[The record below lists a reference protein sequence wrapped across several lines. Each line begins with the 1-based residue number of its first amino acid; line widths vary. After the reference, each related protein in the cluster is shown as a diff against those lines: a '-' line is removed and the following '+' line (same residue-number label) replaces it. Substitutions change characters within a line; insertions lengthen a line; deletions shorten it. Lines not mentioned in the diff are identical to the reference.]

1 MKVTEWMGRYRPL
14 VQELVKYENSY
25 SRISSTKAMRLDDT
39 SFVSSQEWQV
49 LEYLLEHDGEPNNML
64 TVADTLGIAPSSLSK
79 ITKSL
84 ISCGLIERYRFSN
97 NKKNVILKVTDY
109 GRERYIV
116 NAKKYM
122 EPVFNTLFDS
132 LREIPDD
139 YLILFVEALKN
150 FNNRRKTQESNTLIK
165 IEDVKRK
172 TEMRE
177 KQL

>member
-1 MKVTEWMGRYRPL
+1 MNVTEWMGRYRPL

-25 SRISSTKAMRLDDT
+25 SRISSTTAMRLDET
-39 SFVSSQEWQV
+39 CSVSSQEWQV

-84 ISCGLIERYRFSN
+84 ISFGLIERYRYAN

-109 GRERYIV
+109 GRERYID

-122 EPVFNTLFDS
+122 EPVFDILFDS

-139 YLILFVEALKN
+139 YLVLFVEALKN
-150 FNNRRKTQESNTLIK
+150 FNNRRKTQERNTLIK

-172 TEMRE
+172 
-177 KQL
+177 L

>member
-1 MKVTEWMGRYRPL
+1 MCIR
-14 VQELVKYENSY
+14 
-25 SRISSTKAMRLDDT
+25 D
-39 SFVSSQEWQV
+39 
-49 LEYLLEHDGEPNNML
+49 
-64 TVADTLGIAPSSLSK
+64 
-79 ITKSL
+79 
-84 ISCGLIERYRFSN
+84 RYRFAN

-150 FNNRRKTQESNTLIK
+150 FNNRRKAQESNTLIK